1 MHELKSKYKYFNRM
15 DCFQASPAAMLENNP
30 FYWKLFYF
38 DAEEA
43 GDKGNNSQG
52 SKDTGQA
59 ATYY

>member
-30 FYWKLFYF
+30 FYWRLFYF
-38 DAEEA
+38 YTEEA
-43 GDKGNNSQG
+43 GDEGYDGQG
-52 SKDTGQA
+52 GEDAGEA